1 MVAKAQFAKGHIV
14 SENSDEA
21 RELLNRSSFGVKKVG
36 GRVTF
41 SPLEALYLTEKGRLI
56 VSDKKEL
63 DFDALYTKVKKLDKD
78 VAVRYPVFRD
88 LRDRGYVV
96 KTALKFGVAF
106 RVYDK
111 GIKPGQDHAK
121 WIVYPVTESS
131 GLKWYEFSAHN
142 RVAHSTRK
150 KLLVAVVDDEQ
161 DIVYF
166 ETAWIRP

>member
-1 MVAKAQFAKGHIV
+1 MVARAHLSKGHVV

-41 SPLEALYLTEKGRLI
+41 SLLEALYLVEKERL
-56 VSDKKEL
+56 VVVEKKEL
-63 DFDALYTKVKKLDKD
+63 DFDSFYTKVKKIDKD
-78 VAVRYPVFRD
+78 LAVRYPVFRD
-88 LRDRGYVV
+88 LRERGYVV
-96 KTALKFGVAF
+96 KTALKFGAAF

-111 GIKPGQDHAK
+111 GVKPGQDHAK
-121 WIVYPVTESS
+121 WIVYPVNESKS
-131 GLKWYEFSAHN
+131 LKWYELSAHN

-150 KLLVAVVDDEQ
+150 KLLVAIVDDEQ